1 MSRTRDIADILSST
15 EVLNTS
21 NNALLNT
28 SSEVGLDSAQ
38 VSAIANAA
46 GLTVYATKE
55 NLPTSGLTSGDQAYV
70 TDTSRMYISNGSGWY
85 NVALINATPSLVVS
99 PSGTITLATDG
110 ASPTVITLTA
120 TDSDNSN
127 ANLVLSVDSG
137 GDFYKIAT
145 LSQDSS
151 VFTITPRTADS
162 ATALGYDGSATL
174 TFKASDGISFGSH
187 ITTFNLTFTVP
198 NSQYTNFFVKADTA
212 GTDNQVDASTS
223 THTIT
228 ETGNVTSTAL
238 TPYHPGGYSTY
249 FDGTGDYLSTAS
261 NSVFDLAGSIAWT
274 IEGWFYW
281 SSLTGEQTLV
291 EKFTGGNGP
300 GWTLYKLNSSNAI
313 GFFSGSSA
321 TFSNSIGT
329 VTSGQWHHVAI
340 TRDEAGTTRGFLD
353 GTLNATGTY
362 SIGNNSTGN
371 LYIGA
376 RNGSSNYMNG
386 YVRDVRIVKGTAL
399 YTSSFT
405 PPNEQLTAITNTS
418 LLACHL
424 PYIADGSSNDH
435 AITVAGNTSTKRFA
449 PYDYL
454 GYAKATHG
462 GSVYFDGT
470 GDYLTTPTN
479 ADFAYGTG
487 DFTIEAWVNIP
498 SAPSNYK
505 YILGQATVSTGLG
518 LYIQSGVY
526 KLYGGGNLIVQSSVG
541 YTLNVW
547 QHIAIARSGT
557 TLKMFLNGAEV
568 GSATNSLNAASGSSN
583 GLTIG
588 RWLEAPDTQTW
599 LGYIADVRVVKGTA
613 LYTSAFTAPTQ
624 PLTAISGTSLL
635 TCTNTNDIWDAGTGK
650 ALTKFGNAT
659 VSNTYRRFTTSSA
672 ISFDGSGDYVGWDE
686 NGTYFYGSNDQT
698 IEMWVYPNA
707 NSNYQTLFSMNR
719 GTSTG
724 FNFGIDGSS
733 RPFLWKGN
741 FRIQAGTVSNTTWS
755 HVALVRYNGVW
766 SIYVNG
772 TSVGATWSDT
782 TTYTGQDFAIGDTV
796 ASGGG
801 ATGEWFNGYMQNVR
815 VTKGLARYTTNFTP
829 QTSEFDG

>member
-1 MSRTRDIADILSST
+1 MANLTDIRSNWST
-15 EVLNTS
+15 G
-21 NNALLNT
+21 A
-28 SSEVGLDSAQ
+28 SEGGV
-38 VSAIANAA
+38 
-46 GLTVYATKE
+46 TVYATKE
-55 NLPTSGLTSGDQAYV
+55 NLPTTGLTSGDQAYV
-70 TDTSRMYISNGSGWY
+70 TNTSRLYISNGSGWY
-85 NVALINATPSLVVS
+85 NVALINATPSLTIDPAGS
-99 PSGTITLATDG
+99 ITLAKDG
-110 ASPTVITLTA
+110 STPTVITLTA
-120 TDSDNSN
+120 TDSDN
-127 ANLVLSVDSG
+127 AVDGLTFSVDSDG
-137 GDFYKIAT
+137 SFAGLGTI
-145 LSQDSS
+145 SQDSS
-151 VFTITPRTADS
+151 VFTITPFSEDS
-162 ATALGYDGSATL
+162 ATTTSSTL
-174 TFKASDGISFGSH
+174 TFKASDGISFGSGQRTLSLTFSAPNSNY
-187 ITTFNLTFTVP
+187 TTFLA
-198 NSQYTNFFVKADTA
+198 KADTA

-223 THTIT
+223 ARAIT
-228 ETGNVTSTAL
+228 EVGNVTSSAFS
-238 TPYHPGGYSTY
+238 PYHPGGYSNYVTSSGSGY
-249 FDGTGDYLSTAS
+249 VEWTSPPTFSATAWCVETWFKPDGMPSVAVGTGGHWSIFGCWTANTNNKEFLLLGGSSGEIRFYYSFDGSAAAYVDTASGVFSANTWVHLALSFDGTNYTLYADGVNVARLVNSTQIANKS
-261 NSVFDLAGSIAWT
+261 SPLAFGKSIDGAGST
-274 IEGWFYW
+274 QTYVTGWYADGRVINGSTLESNNTFPVPTSRIDY
-281 SSLTGEQTLV
+281 SVANTQAVFHNKPHIRQTL
-291 EKFTGGNGP
+291 T
-300 GWTLYKLNSSNAI
+300 Y
-313 GFFSGSSA
+313 SGSA
-321 TFSNSIGT
+321 TIK
-329 VTSGQWHHVAI
+329 
-340 TRDEAGTTRGFLD
+340 RAG
-353 GTLNATGTY
+353 
-362 SIGNNSTGN
+362 
-371 LYIGA
+371 
-376 RNGSSNYMNG
+376 
-386 YVRDVRIVKGTAL
+386 
-399 YTSSFT
+399 
-405 PPNEQLTAITNTS
+405 
-418 LLACHL
+418 
-424 PYIADGSSNDH
+424 
-435 AITVAGNTSTKRFA
+435 

-454 GYAKATHG
+454 GYAKADHG
-462 GSVYFDGT
+462 GSVYFDGS
-470 GDYLTTPTN
+470 GDYLTTPTSV
-479 ADFAYGTG
+479 DFAYGTG
-487 DFTIEAWVNIP
+487 DFTIEAWVYIP
-498 SAPSNYK
+498 SAPASYK
-505 YILGQATVSTGLG
+505 YILGQSTVSTGLG

-526 KLYGGGNLIVQSSVG
+526 KVYGGGALIVQSSVA
-541 YTLNVW
+541 YKTNVW
-547 QHIAIARSGT
+547 EHIAIARSGT

-588 RWLEAPDTQTW
+588 RWVEAPDSQAW
-599 LGYIADVRVVKGTA
+599 LGYIADVRVIKGTA

-698 IEMWVYPNA
+698 VEMWVYPNA